1 MEHIASSKRGGAVV
15 TSEVDKFHLRY
26 LFGARRCTRA
36 RSVRNYSGRWDGRGK
51 GMRTEVGGRV
61 VRRAREAGRNR
72 NKKVR
77 RQKRGR
83 VRPSISAPLITFS
96 HLSI

>member
-15 TSEVDKFHLRY
+15 TGEVDKFHLRY
-26 LFGARRCTRA
+26 LFGARRRTRA
-36 RSVRNYSGRWDGRGK
+36 RSVRNYSGRWDGRGQ
-51 GMRTEVGGRV
+51 GDENGDGGV
-61 VRRAREAGRNR
+61 VVERARPGVTETKR
-72 NKKVR
+72 VH

-96 HLSI
+96 HLGI

>member
-1 MEHIASSKRGGAVV
+1 MEHIASSKRGGAV

-26 LFGARRCTRA
+26 LFGVRRCTRA
-36 RSVRNYSGRWDGRGK
+36 RSVRNYSGRWDGKRDGDGGKKKGSSQENARG
-51 GMRTEVGGRV
+51 
-61 VRRAREAGRNR
+61 REKQKQ
-72 NKKVR
+72 KKF